1 MEKEED
7 LKITNSIKKNLL
19 SALNW
24 LKFLTAIATI
34 AVGLLFVIGLA
45 SMALGE
51 QIEAFGAVGIVVG
64 FVYLILALAYIYPIK
79 KCYDLI
85 AHSKNALRQGTQMS
99 LEASA
104 KDLKRLLKYIGII
117 CIISVVVFILV
128 LIIGGAGAA
137 VKAFMP

>member
-1 MEKEED
+1 MEED
-7 LKITNSIKKNLL
+7 LKITSSIKKNLL

-24 LKFLTAIATI
+24 LKFLTAIATV
-34 AVGLLFVIGLA
+34 AVALLFIIGLA

-51 QIEAFGAVGIVVG
+51 QIEAFGAVGVAVG
-64 FVYLILALAYIYPIK
+64 FFYLILSLLYVYPIK

-85 AHSKNALRQGTQMS
+85 SHSKNALRQGTQMS
-99 LEASA
+99 LEASS

-128 LIIGGAGAA
+128 LIIGGAGAVIKA
-137 VKAFMP
+137 VMP